1 MQDPEMTRSPNA
13 DGLSSWKH
21 PAVREVFRDDVLWV
35 LDKPAGVLSHPN
47 PPAREAPN
55 ALLRGA
61 YDLKDECYSFDAPGA
76 PARRVYL
83 VHRLD
88 QETSGL
94 ILCAFEE
101 EAASRLKEA
110 LFHREVKKEYRA
122 VLVGVPSPRRG
133 EWADLLEKSRGDGRV
148 TAVRRPGEPNALA
161 GYGVLKVFE
170 PAGLSLVALWPET
183 GRTHQLR
190 VQAASRGHPIAGD
203 DRYGDFTANKFLD
216 AECGLKRMFLHSYHI
231 EIRHPRT
238 SHLLRFQAP
247 FTARLAEPLARM
259 KALLVPVPRRAPSGP
274 SRGRRQKGFGRFG
287 KRSR

>member
-1 MQDPEMTRSPNA
+1 MTHAPEA
-13 DGLSSWKH
+13 DDLSTWKH
-21 PAVREVFRDDVLWV
+21 PAAREVFRDDVLWV

-47 PPAREAPN
+47 PPANEAPN
-55 ALLRGA
+55 ALLRGV
-61 YDLKDECYSFDAPGA
+61 YDFKEESYLLEQGWA

-94 ILCAFEE
+94 ILCAFDEA
-101 EAASRLKEA
+101 AASRLKEA
-110 LFHREVKKEYRA
+110 LYRREVKKEYRA

-133 EWADLLEKSRGDGRV
+133 EWADALEKSRKDGRV
-148 TAVRRPGEPNALA
+148 TVVRRPGEANALA

-190 VQAASRGHPIAGD
+190 VQAASRGHPVAGD
-203 DRYGDFTANKFLD
+203 ERYGDFTANKFLE
-216 AECGLKRMFLHSYHI
+216 AEAGLKRMFLHSYHI

-238 SHLLRFQAP
+238 SHILRFHAP
-247 FTARLAEPLARM
+247 LTSRLAEPLERM
-259 KALLVPVPRRAPSGP
+259 KGLLIPAPRRARARS
-274 SRGRRQKGFGRFG
+274 SRGRRRPGFGT
-287 KRSR
+287 KRHQ

>member
-1 MQDPEMTRSPNA
+1 MPLPKTD
-13 DGLSSWKH
+13 DLSSWKH
-21 PAVREVFRDDVLWV
+21 PAAREVFRDDALWV

-55 ALLRGA
+55 ALLRGE
-61 YDLKDECYSFDAPGA
+61 YDFKEESYLLERPGA
-76 PARRVYL
+76 PSRRVWL

-94 ILCAFEE
+94 ILCAFDE

-110 LFHREVKKEYRA
+110 LFRRQVKKEYRA

-133 EWADLLEKSRGDGRV
+133 EWADALEKSRKEGRV
-148 TAVRRPGEPNALA
+148 TVVRRPGEPNAIT

-190 VQAASRGHPIAGD
+190 VQAAARGHPIAGD
-203 DRYGDFTANKFLD
+203 DRYGDFTANRFLE
-216 AECGLKRMFLHSYHI
+216 AETGLKRMFLHSYHL

-238 SHLLRFQAP
+238 SHVLRFQAP
-247 FTARLAEPLARM
+247 LTGRLAEPLEKM
-259 KALLVPVPRRAPSGP
+259 KALLLPVPRRPRPRSSRARRRSRSGKGGG
-274 SRGRRQKGFGRFG
+274 GRRA
-287 KRSR
+287 

>member
-1 MQDPEMTRSPNA
+1 MTHAPKASE
-13 DGLSSWKH
+13 LSNWKH

-47 PPAREAPN
+47 PPTLKAPN
-55 ALLRGA
+55 ALLRGT
-61 YDLKDECYSFDAPGA
+61 YDFKEESYVFEQEGVPG
-76 PARRVYL
+76 RRVYL

-94 ILCAFEE
+94 ILCAFDEA
-101 EAASRLKEA
+101 AASRLKEA
-110 LFHREVKKEYRA
+110 LFRREVKKEYRA

-133 EWADLLEKSRGDGRV
+133 EWADALEKSRKDGRV
-148 TAVRRPGEPNALA
+148 TAIRRPGEANAIT

-190 VQAASRGHPIAGD
+190 VQSAARGHPVAGD
-203 DRYGDFTANKFLD
+203 ERYGDFTANKFLE
-216 AECGLKRMFLHSYHI
+216 AEAGLKRMFLHSYHI

-238 SHLLRFQAP
+238 SHILRFQAP
-247 FTARLAEPLARM
+247 FTTRLAEPLERM
-259 KALLVPVPRRAPSGP
+259 KGLLIPTPRRVRPST
-274 SRGRRQKGFGRFG
+274 GRRRPGA
-287 KRSR
+287 RSNLDRPRGHR